1 MAGNAFEEIDCHGMT
16 VQEALQAVGR
26 KVRNADP
33 SVYVRRVIHGFH
45 GGTRI
50 RDAGIDEYSH
60 GENPKVKEVHGG
72 FNEGIT
78 ELVLKPL

>member
-33 SVYVRRVIHGFH
+33 SV
-45 GGTRI
+45 
-50 RDAGIDEYSH
+50 
-60 GENPKVKEVHGG
+60 
-72 FNEGIT
+72 
-78 ELVLKPL
+78 

>member
-1 MAGNAFEEIDCHGMT
+1 MAGNAFEDIDCHGMT
-16 VQEALQAVGR
+16 VQKALSAVER
-26 KVRNADP
+26 IVRNADR
-33 SVYVRRVIHGFH
+33 SVYVIRVIHGFH

-50 RDAGIDEYSH
+50 RDAILDEYSY
-60 GENPKVKEVHGG
+60 GRNPKVKEVRGG